1 MKKNKD
7 HYDYIICGGGAS
19 GLILASRICDDDY
32 FKNKSVLLI
41 EKDIK
46 NTNDRSFRNT
56 L

>member
-1 MKKNKD
+1 MWR
-7 HYDYIICGGGAS
+7 GAS

-46 NTNDRSFRNT
+46 NTNDRTWCFWEEEKRI
-56 L
+56 